1 MLWEGAK
8 KEGECGHLATEK
20 SCKVKTVFGLGSS
33 KQLQPETVKFQWDGG
48 GKSLITQELQ
58 VCYEWRTWIIPGT
71 WMEFQD

>member
-33 KQLQPETVKFQWDGG
+33 KQLQPETVKFQ
-48 GKSLITQELQ
+48 
-58 VCYEWRTWIIPGT
+58 
-71 WMEFQD
+71 